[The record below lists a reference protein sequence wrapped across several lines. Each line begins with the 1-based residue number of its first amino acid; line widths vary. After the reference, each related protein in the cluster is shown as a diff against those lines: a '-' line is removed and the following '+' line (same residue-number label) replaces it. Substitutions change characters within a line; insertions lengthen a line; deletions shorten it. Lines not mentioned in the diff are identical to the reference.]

1 MSTIAAVVKWR
12 QVDYEFEVSIECMAR
27 LWALLLLLLLFK

>member
-1 MSTIAAVVKWR
+1 MPTIAAVIRRK